1 MKKPLWALPAVALLA
16 AFGGYFVAMKFMPAA
31 DNGDVVGQP
40 RPGFRHADLSGRA
53 VSAADFDGQVLLVN
67 FWASW
72 CKPCVE
78 EMPMLSDLQRR
89 YGDEGFRVVGIAVDD
104 PERAAD
110 FAGGMDLA
118 YPVLLGEADTVV
130 TGRRFG
136 NATGMLPYS
145 ALVDRDGTI
154 RWVHLGALETRSLD
168 LEVKKLLR
176 SD

>member
-1 MKKPLWALPAVALLA
+1 MKKSLPALLVVALLA
-16 AFGGYFVAMKFMPAA
+16 SMGGYFVARQFMPTPA
-31 DNGDVVGQP
+31 DDGVVGQT
-40 RPGFRHADLSGRA
+40 RPDFRHVDLSGRA
-53 VSAADFDGQVLLVN
+53 VSATDFDGRVLLVN

-89 YGDEGFRVVGIAVDD
+89 HGDAGFRVVGIAVDD
-104 PERAAD
+104 PERAVA

-118 YPVLLGEADTVV
+118 YPVLVGEADTVV

-136 NATGMLPYS
+136 NTSGLLPYS
-145 ALVDRDGTI
+145 VLVDREGTI
-154 RWVHLGALETRSLD
+154 RWVHLGALDALSLD